1 LSRPQLFLNGFSL
14 TAVRPPSV
22 WKPYGEG
29 IQDLLNDFKID
40 LYCDDFIKHHR
51 KLDPMIQLAGDKP
64 RRRLGDR

>member
-1 LSRPQLFLNGFSL
+1 M
-14 TAVRPPSV
+14 RPPSV